1 MFAPRTSR
9 FMSEDACETTNSL
22 HHSATEKDLAEPFL
36 RYHEPVDWQENP
48 LARRDYSPGGPR
60 RKAARGEGGHVRGNS
75 LFEADWS
82 SVSDLA

>member
-9 FMSEDACETTNSL
+9 FTSEDGCETNPL

-48 LARRDYSPGGPR
+48 LARREYSPGPR
-60 RKAARGEGGHVRGNS
+60 RKAGGEGKHVRGNS